1 MIADIQSLL
10 GSLTIGLGGT
20 AGFLAVI
27 DWLLPE
33 TRKKW
38 ISDRASTI
46 WIWLSYQ
53 QSWPYIRKLRDPRA
67 FNIFFAIGVVL
78 VLVIAFKYI
87 VLAEAT
93 VLLKIAT
100 GVIVLIPVAIL
111 LLVRTQLRRG
121 LTWLTSVEA
130 GWKILIRSVVICVIA
145 LTTAALL
152 VELYNRLYSYYSSN
166 PFPAFSAGMVVAIS
180 VIAIAMLLYALLLFT
195 VYIVGIYLMI
205 CLFKIS
211 EFVVLRVAEYDKGPV
226 LGLAALLTGI
236 GTALKALVN

>member
-1 MIADIQSLL
+1 MIADVQSLL

-38 ISDRASTI
+38 ISDRASTV

-53 QSWPYIRKLRDPRA
+53 QSWPYIRKLRDPLA
-67 FNIFFAIGVVL
+67 FDIFLAIGVAL
-78 VLVIAFKYI
+78 VLMIAFKYI
-87 VLAEAT
+87 VAAEAT
-93 VLLKIAT
+93 VPLKAAT
-100 GVIVLIPVAIL
+100 GGIVLIPVAIL
-111 LLVRTQLRRG
+111 FFVRAQLRRG

-130 GWKILIRSVVICVIA
+130 GWKILIRSIVICVVA
-145 LTTAALL
+145 LATGALL
-152 VELYNRLYSYYSSN
+152 AELYNRLYSVYSSN
-166 PFPAFSAGMVVAIS
+166 PFPVFSAGMVVAIS
-180 VIAIAMLLYALLLFT
+180 AIAIFMMLYALLLFT
-195 VYIVGIYLMI
+195 FYIVGIYFMI
-205 CLFKIS
+205 CLFKVS

-236 GTALKALVN
+236 GTALKALGS